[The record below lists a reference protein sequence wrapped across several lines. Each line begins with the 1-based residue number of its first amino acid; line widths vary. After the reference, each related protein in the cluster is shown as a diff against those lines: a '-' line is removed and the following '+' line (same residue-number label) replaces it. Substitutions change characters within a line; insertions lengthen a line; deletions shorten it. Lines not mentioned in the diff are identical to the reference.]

1 MEYEVQPPGACG
13 GCLMVGYL
21 VPMPVK
27 HEGRQDDSAPR
38 RRGGVVRA
46 STLRPD
52 VRPAPY
58 GEPWSAWKIGMPHIG
73 VAFGP
78 PGVGKSTLV
87 THLAMSAARQVP
99 VLLVAVEEG
108 HAGTLSERLKRC
120 GLDDTTAH
128 RISISDARSLP
139 ELAEDVGNLPPDA
152 IIVVDSLTDLRCKP
166 DTLGA
171 LLAARSWWATQHVTT
186 GGAPRGGLE
195 ASHQA
200 DIVVEVRKGGIAT
213 PRKNR
218 WGAMDEIEIFPTT
231 EAA

>member
-13 GCLMVGYL
+13 GCLTMGYL

-27 HEGRQDDSAPR
+27 YEGRGVESAPR

-46 STLRPD
+46 STLRHD
-52 VRPAPY
+52 QTPAPY
-58 GEPWSAWKIGMPHIG
+58 GEPWSTWRIGMPHVG
-73 VAFGP
+73 VAFGA

-87 THLAMSAARQVP
+87 TQLAVSAARRIP
-99 VLLVAVEEG
+99 VLLIAVEEG

-120 GLDDTTAH
+120 GMDDTTAH
-128 RISISDARSLP
+128 RLSVSDARSLP
-139 ELAEDVGNLPPDA
+139 ELADDVRSLAHDA
-152 IIVVDSLTDLRCKP
+152 LVIVDSLTDLRCKP
-166 DTLGA
+166 DTLGE
-171 LLAARSWWATQHVTT
+171 LLAGHSWWCTQHVTT

-200 DIVVEVRKGGIAT
+200 DIVVEVRKGGIAAPT
-213 PRKNR
+213 KNR
-218 WGAMDEIEIFPTT
+218 WGAMDGIQVFSAM